1 MARVLGRR
9 ASRRV
14 LRDGRLGPLSDFPP
28 HALKGHDMMTSV
40 HLEFADADE
49 AAAFFIAYHAGRKTP
64 GASASAPKTPTAAA
78 DHLQKVKEAAAAP
91 AAAAPAPAAAAPTP
105 AAPPP
110 PAAAVTYA
118 TYAENGN
125 LLSDTIAK
133 LVAKDQSKAVAILS
147 ELGVK
152 RGPLLTAEQWPVA
165 MTKFSAALSAAE
177 LA

>member
-9 ASRRV
+9 APRRV

-49 AAAFFIAYHAGRKTP
+49 AAAFFIAYHAGRKAP

-91 AAAAPAPAAAAPTP
+91 AAAAPAPAA

-152 RGPLLTAEQWPVA
+152 RGPLLTAEQCPVA
-165 MTKFSAALSAAE
+165 MAKFSAALSAAE

>member
-1 MARVLGRR
+1 
-9 ASRRV
+9 
-14 LRDGRLGPLSDFPP
+14 
-28 HALKGHDMMTSV
+28 MMTSV

-91 AAAAPAPAAAAPTP
+91 AASAPTPAAAAPTP

-110 PAAAVTYA
+110 PAEAAAVTYA

-133 LVAKDQSKAVAILS
+133 LVAKDQSKAIAILS

-165 MTKFSAALSAAE
+165 MAKFSAALSAAE